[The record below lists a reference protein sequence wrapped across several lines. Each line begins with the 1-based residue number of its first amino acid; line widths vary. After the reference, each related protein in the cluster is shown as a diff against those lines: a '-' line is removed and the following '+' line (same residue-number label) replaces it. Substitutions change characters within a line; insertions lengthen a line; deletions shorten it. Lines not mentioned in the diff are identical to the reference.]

1 MMKLLLFLCFTAV
14 HVLGENTK
22 EVLIDNSNSPSRL
35 LALNDTE
42 VHPEAKPSSKKT
54 IDLLE
59 SILPSL
65 DMNENKTKADKTKP
79 DKTKSDETKSTTVIN
94 VSSSMATES
103 HTEVT
108 TPDFTTVP
116 STTTDRLTEQTL
128 TTTVNPPTMVNVANV
143 AALSAAKP
151 GKWIVNGTDNK
162 ICIVVQMSV
171 EFNISYVNNNHTISY
186 KTFDM
191 PVSNATTTGNGTCGA
206 LEQNLTL
213 AWSSKNQT
221 NNGSMT
227 MHFLRNVNESYYS
240 FHHLEVML
248 PAADFQNSSLN
259 ETMILVHNASH
270 ITVGLSNSYRC
281 LKQQIL
287 YLKRNNTNETAGYLT
302 ITDLQFQAFR
312 TDNSTTFSVAKDCAF
327 DTPDAV
333 PIAVGCALAG
343 LVIIVLFAYLVG
355 RRRSE
360 ARGYVSM

>member
-1 MMKLLLFLCFTAV
+1 MKLLLFLCFTAV

-22 EVLIDNSNSPSRL
+22 EVLIDNGSTPSRI
-35 LALNDTE
+35 LALSDT
-42 VHPEAKPSSKKT
+42 VLHPEAKASSKKT
-54 IDLLE
+54 IDLTE
-59 SILPSL
+59 SVSTSL
-65 DMNENKTKADKTKP
+65 DTNENKTKP
-79 DKTKSDETKSTTVIN
+79 DETKTTPIIN
-94 VSSSMATES
+94 VSSSMATEPHS
-103 HTEVT
+103 EVT
-108 TPDFTTVP
+108 TADFSTIP
-116 STTTDRLTEQTL
+116 TTTTERLTEQTL
-128 TTTVNPPTMVNVANV
+128 TTTVNPPVIVHTANV

-186 KTFDM
+186 KKFDM
-191 PVSNATTTGNGTCGA
+191 PVDNATTTGNGTCGA

-248 PAADFQNSSLN
+248 PAADFKNSSSN

-281 LKQQIL
+281 LKQQTFN
-287 YLKRNNTNETAGYLT
+287 LKRNDTNETAGYLT

-355 RRRSE
+355 RRRSQ
-360 ARGYVSM
+360 AHGYLSM